1 MGPATNGSGET
12 GMGAKAAPSAGSPG
26 QILCSLNAFGAKSKL
41 FLEKRKCP
49 PLSSKVVLAYHCLMF
64 GPFHAKNCHSN
75 SSSVILF
82 HV

>member
-41 FLEKRKCP
+41 FLEKRSA
-49 PLSSKVVLAYHCLMF
+49 PLYRQK
-64 GPFHAKNCHSN
+64 
-75 SSSVILF
+75 LF
-82 HV
+82 